1 MTGSPSP
8 ETQLQIDARL
18 ARLLRVTWDPFF
30 GRFGRLTDV
39 QRAAIEPI
47 LDGADVLV
55 CAATAS
61 GKTEAACAPLIEARH
76 SRCSW
81 SILYLSPTRALVNDL
96 YERLF
101 PGLDHLGMS
110 LVRRTGDHPAVIKD
124 PPAVLLT
131 TPESF
136 DSMLCRARGSDG
148 RHPLSFVDAVVLDEI
163 HLLHGT
169 PRGEQVRWLLTRL
182 RRLRE
187 HAARQGHVRNPG
199 VQVVGL
205 SATMPDRIAVRDA
218 YLPGG
223 RLVEVPG
230 GREILSVRE
239 GIEASSE
246 VAIPAYLGQLEKPEK
261 ILVFVNQR
269 KRAEA
274 LGELLRQSLDPSG
287 YSVRVHH
294 GSLGQ
299 QEREA
304 VEEAAKRDERIVIV
318 ATSTLE
324 IGIDIG
330 TIDLVVLDE
339 PAPSVSA
346 MLQRLGRGNR
356 RTGVTRVMLC
366 GPTICD
372 HLVQRAMLA
381 ASRDGW
387 LGPPEYGPQHAVARQ
402 QVASYVFQSRS
413 RSRPRAQLQRLL
425 DSCGSP
431 VVAPSLLDH
440 LVAAGELLEDD
451 SGIRLGPEWLDASS
465 NAALH
470 SNIESTP
477 SQNVVDRDSGRIVAK
492 GIRFHGGQGLT
503 VGGANHK
510 VYDHSGHVV
519 EVRREVGKNPPMEGQ
534 WRFETRGRR
543 FGGGIPA
550 AVRRFLRLEEDE
562 WPVLRTGGQTFAFH
576 LGGDRMK
583 CVLRLAR
590 AILGPEAGI
599 GDTSDWY
606 ATVTIAPAVRPKALE
621 RLSAA
626 ALRGRITDSI
636 DSIERT
642 CGRPAA
648 NRRLPTAAR
657 VHEVEQWLRL
667 EESIAQLQRSKW
679 IEPSRD
685 VRKYLVAS
693 LEARQ

>member
-1 MTGSPSP
+1 MGSSAP
-8 ETQLQIDARL
+8 ETELQTDARL

-39 QRAAIEPI
+39 QRAAIAPI
-47 LDGADVLV
+47 LNGADVLV

-76 SRCSW
+76 ARRSW
-81 SILYLSPTRALVNDL
+81 SILYISPTRALVNDL

-101 PGLDHLGMS
+101 PALDHLGMS

-124 PPAVLLT
+124 APAVLLT

-148 RHPLSFVDAVVLDEI
+148 RHPLAFVDAVVLDEI

-187 HAARQGHVRNPG
+187 QATRQGHVRDPG

-205 SATMPDRIAVRDA
+205 SATIPDRVAVREA

-223 RLVEVPG
+223 TMVEVAG
-230 GREILSVRE
+230 GREIHHVCV
-239 GIEASSE
+239 GVDKPSE
-246 VAIPAYLGQLEKPEK
+246 SAIPAYVGQLGKPEK
-261 ILVFVNQR
+261 ILVFVNKR
-269 KRAEA
+269 KRAED
-274 LGELLRQSLDPSG
+274 LGTLLRQALESGG

-304 VEEAAKRDERIVIV
+304 VEEAAKHEERIVIV

-366 GPTICD
+366 GPTRCD
-372 HLVQRAMLA
+372 HVVQRAMLA
-381 ASRDGW
+381 AARDGW
-387 LGPPEYGPQHAVARQ
+387 LGLPEYGPQHAVARQ
-402 QVASYVFQSRS
+402 QLASYVFQSRS
-413 RSRPRAQLQRLL
+413 RSRPRVQLQQLL
-425 DSCGSP
+425 DTCGSS
-431 VVAPSLLDH
+431 VLAPSLLDH

-451 SGIRLGPEWLDASS
+451 SGLRLGSEWLDASS

-492 GIRFHGGQGLT
+492 GIRFHGGLGLT
-503 VGGANHK
+503 VGGASHK
-510 VYDHSGHVV
+510 VYGHSGHVV
-519 EVRREVGKNPPMEGQ
+519 EVRREGGKDPLVEGK
-534 WRFETRGRR
+534 WRFETRGQR

-550 AVRRFLRLEEDE
+550 AVRRFLRLEDDE
-562 WPVLRTGGQTFAFH
+562 WPVLMSGGRTFVFH

-583 CVLRLAR
+583 CVLRLVR
-590 AILGPEAGI
+590 DVLGRDSGI
-599 GDTSDWY
+599 ASVSDWSTV
-606 ATVTIAPAVRPKALE
+606 ATMTPAVRPQSLE

-626 ALRGRITDSI
+626 ALHGQIVDSI
-636 DSIERT
+636 GTIERA

-648 NRRLPTAAR
+648 NRQLPTAAR
-657 VHEVEQWLRL
+657 VHEVEGWLRL
-667 EESIAQLQRSKW
+667 EESVAALQRSRW
-679 IEPSRD
+679 VEPSSE
-685 VRKYLVAS
+685 VRSYLITSV
-693 LEARQ
+693 EGRP